1 MFIFSKVIYM
11 WPRVQEMKQRSVALP
26 VHSKWYDVSNVLIQL
41 LFRNALRLQG
51 KQIVKLYELDGL
63 LLLIF
68 L

>member
-11 WPRVQEMKQRSVALP
+11 WPRVQEMKQRSVALT
-26 VHSKWYDVSNVLIQL
+26 VHSKWYDMSNVLIQF
-41 LFRNALRLQG
+41 LFRNALRLHG

>member
-1 MFIFSKVIYM
+1 
-11 WPRVQEMKQRSVALP
+11 MKQRSVALP
-26 VHSKWYDVSNVLIQL
+26 VHSKWYDMSNVLIQF

-51 KQIVKLYELDGL
+51 KQIVKSYELDGL

>member
-1 MFIFSKVIYM
+1 
-11 WPRVQEMKQRSVALP
+11 MKQRSVALP
-26 VHSKWYDVSNVLIQL
+26 VHSKWYDMSNVLIQF
-41 LFRNALRLQG
+41 LFRNALRLHG